1 MPSALVLGIWYL
13 NYPQKRQKMR
23 RLSYFLAMTICL
35 SLASATRA
43 GASKLRIYFIDVEG
57 GQATLIVDPR
67 GPSLL
72 IDTGWPGFDG
82 RDAGRIVSAAHA
94 AGLKKLDYVLITHYH
109 RDHVGGVVQL
119 AHQIQVGTFV
129 DHGPNME
136 DSDDSRQLYADYQG
150 AIGQSKHLVMKPG
163 DRLPFEDITVETLT
177 AAGEHIQ
184 DPLPGANQPNP
195 GCASETEPEADVT
208 ENARSLGILVTY
220 GNFRFIDLG
229 DLTKRKERELVCPN
243 NLIGTVDL
251 YLTTHH
257 GLFQSNA
264 KAIVNALHPRV
275 AIMNNGSHKG
285 GSKEAWE
292 TVHNSPG
299 LNDLWQLHYAL
310 DSDKDHNAAEMFIA
324 NPAEK
329 CEGKYIKVTA
339 GEDGGFTVLNSR
351 NGFKKTYPRSVHA
364 SAR

>member
-1 MPSALVLGIWYL
+1 
-13 NYPQKRQKMR
+13 MR
-23 RLSYFLAMTICL
+23 PFFCFLAVTACL
-35 SLASATRA
+35 SLAPAARSET
-43 GASKLRIYFIDVEG
+43 SKPLTIYFIDVEG

-67 GPSLL
+67 GESLL
-72 IDTGWPGFDG
+72 VDTGWPGFDG
-82 RDAGRIVSAAHA
+82 RDAGRIVSVAQA

-109 RDHVGGVVQL
+109 RDHVGGVAQL
-119 AHQIQVGTFV
+119 AHQIQIGTFV

-136 DSDDSRQLYADYQG
+136 NSDDSRQLYANYQK

-163 DRLPFEDITVETLT
+163 DRLPFKGIGVQTLT
-177 AAGEHIQ
+177 AAGEHIG

-195 GCASETEPEADVT
+195 VCASEPEAEADVT

-220 GNFRFIDLG
+220 GKFRFIDLG
-229 DLTKRKERELVCPN
+229 DLTKRKERGLVCPN
-243 NLIGTVDL
+243 NLIGTVDV

-275 AIMNNGSHKG
+275 AIMNNGPHKG
-285 GSKEAWE
+285 GSREAWE

-299 LNDLWQLHYAL
+299 LDDLWQLHLAL
-310 DSDKDHNAAEMFIA
+310 DSDKEHNVAETFIA
-324 NPAEK
+324 NLAEN

-339 GEDGGFTVLNSR
+339 DGDGSFTVLNSR
-351 NGFKKTYPRSVHA
+351 NGFKKTYPKSLRA
-364 SAR
+364 SARTEGVARK